1 MFLARPG
8 LFLIEWACNAP
19 HVLTW
24 IAEAF
29 SREWW
34 SARFE
39 PPPSATVALMSQP
52 GANQFRFSPLQ
63 RRQRHCDRIAFP
75 IWVVDGPSIS
85 RLAVI
90 AICRQRLAPLILG
103 RESSDMGGLLLPWAT
118 TNGVE
123 GSWMV
128 ATPGKRSRAG
138 GTEAQWG
145 DDFRQPF
152 GDFRLPTRRTDPYP
166 TSKLH
171 DSVGWQLRGPRRSSS
186 DLLSVSG

>member
-1 MFLARPG
+1 MHGHSCFIERYEPCSWPG
-8 LFLIEWACNAP
+8 LGCFSWSGWNAP
-19 HVLTW
+19 SVH
-24 IAEAF
+24 ID
-29 SREWW
+29 SG
-34 SARFE
+34 SGQ
-39 PPPSATVALMSQP
+39 PQP

-145 DDFRQPF
+145 DDFRQPT